1 MLKSAK
7 QKNPQSYLPQP
18 IFCATSPKWS
28 PLVPSSFAG
37 RSSVVINAGQSRI
50 FWNFGM
56 NISQN
61 LPQFCAQ
68 TASMLCRCNL
78 DELLPCNSYYI
89 PNPNILRPFLL
100 YGSKIGLQMR
110 AGASPDFCES
120 FTEEQKLSRARHYS
134 ENDKNNQKKLIK
146 RFK

>member
-1 MLKSAK
+1 MLKSVEQNHSSINCRK
-7 QKNPQSYLPQP
+7 L
-18 IFCATSPKWS
+18 FFGATSPKWS

-56 NISQN
+56 HISQN

-134 ENDKNNQKKLIK
+134 ENDNNNQKNLIK

>member
-1 MLKSAK
+1 
-7 QKNPQSYLPQP
+7 
-18 IFCATSPKWS
+18 
-28 PLVPSSFAG
+28 
-37 RSSVVINAGQSRI
+37 
-50 FWNFGM
+50 M

-61 LPQFCAQ
+61 LPQFCTQ

-78 DELLPCNSYYI
+78 DELCLVILII
-89 PNPNILRPFLL
+89 PLIQISSNLFLL

-146 RFK
+146 RFKACSCRYRLAALTTLTPYHQPQPLAGNASQLTAKYLSK